1 MKDIKIFIRRKN
13 KNTNKFFILL
23 AFFSL
28 IYINTYSFNFLRAY
42 HFESFS
48 EYEVTKTNFG

>member
-1 MKDIKIFIRRKN
+1 MKDLKIFIRRKN